1 MKKSH
6 RLLVII
12 GITVIFFWGWDLMMP
27 KKSQAIPD
35 SAIQLKVDSQVEK
48 CEYTIFLSSQ

>member
-27 KKSQAIPD
+27 KKVR
-35 SAIQLKVDSQVEK
+35 QLLIAQ
-48 CEYTIFLSSQ
+48 FN

>member
-27 KKSQAIPD
+27 KKSQTIPD
-35 SAIQLKVDSQVEK
+35 SAIQLKVDSQVK
-48 CEYTIFLSSQ
+48 NCEYTIFLSSQ